1 MALKASE
8 EQTCTWKQLRVESN
22 LDYTCLTH
30 SILSDLSF
38 KARCKDP
45 HFSQVKERR
54 GKKKGASVG
63 GSSMLET
70 LSSTSDVWVM
80 WQKEEIPAGSP
91 AGRCLRRA
99 APVHESDHDCKW
111 SFASFSNK
119 VRHTSQETQCPCHL
133 KKKKERKV
141 QSKSP
146 DLWGA
151 YMRTKK

>member
-1 MALKASE
+1 MQRPAFFTSKR
-8 EQTCTWKQLRVESN
+8 K
-22 LDYTCLTH
+22 
-30 SILSDLSF
+30 
-38 KARCKDP
+38 K
-45 HFSQVKERR
+45 R

-151 YMRTKK
+151 YMRTKNIAKCRDQKSQAISWNPFENPGRGAVFIVGKETVPSCRG